1 MIFQIRKLEV
11 GRTKAHDGST
21 NSLSIYAV
29 MLLAPSQ
36 PVALARCPRGSTFSY
51 FAQTPARGAK
61 EWRKDTSVSFKGHI
75 LEFTSK
81 TACISLV
88 RRYSWSHSIRKA
100 RKCSFYSKWPG
111 AQLKFIDST
120 FKKIGRADN
129 KEQLKGCY
137 YVYH

>member
-36 PVALARCPRGSTFSY
+36 PVALASCP
-51 FAQTPARGAK
+51 RGAK